1 MPFPNEHAARQAP
14 PGAFDS
20 FRRDNSPKGAPKGVS
35 FIFGIK
41 MGKSKLQSIRFAR
54 AKWTPDRAKKWLRT
68 HGFKTKGFEQ
78 ATGKRDVSFAN
89 VL

>member
-1 MPFPNEHAARQAP
+1 MPFPNEHAARQVSPA
-14 PGAFDS
+14 AFDS
-20 FRRDNSPKGAPKGVS
+20 FRRDNKPKGAPKGVS

-41 MGKSKLQSIRFAR
+41 AGKSKLQSVRFSR
-54 AKWTPDRAKKWLRT
+54 ALWTPDRAKKWLRA
-68 HGFKTKGFEQ
+68 HKLKTGGFEQ